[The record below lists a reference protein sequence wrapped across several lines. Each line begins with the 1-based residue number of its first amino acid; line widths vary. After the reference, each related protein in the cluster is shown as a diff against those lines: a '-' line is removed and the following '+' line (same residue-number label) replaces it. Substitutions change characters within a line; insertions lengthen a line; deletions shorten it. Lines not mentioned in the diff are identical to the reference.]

1 MTDGQILDLIRTEPY
16 CGCREL
22 LDRYGGYMYVII
34 KNTLNSSIPEADAEE
49 CVSDT
54 LSDVIEKNKCGMLD
68 ADRLKGFIST
78 VARRKALDMNRRYSR
93 KSGSDVFSDENEF
106 TFTAED
112 DVQGNVEDRSV
123 SDYIWKEVMKLGEPD
138 SEILILQYFYSRPV
152 KEIAAKLSMTT
163 AAVNKR
169 SIRARKK
176 LREIFEAGK
185 EFLYG

>member
-1 MTDGQILDLIRTEPY
+1 
-16 CGCREL
+16 
-22 LDRYGGYMYVII
+22 
-34 KNTLNSSIPEADAEE
+34 
-49 CVSDT
+49 
-54 LSDVIEKNKCGMLD
+54 
-68 ADRLKGFIST
+68 
-78 VARRKALDMNRRYSR
+78 
-93 KSGSDVFSDENEF
+93 
-106 TFTAED
+106 
-112 DVQGNVEDRSV
+112 
-123 SDYIWKEVMKLGEPD
+123 MKLGEPD